1 MTQEQFQVE
10 RLKQVMTAKGYGFFE
25 HGHYNL
31 NIIGIRSN
39 NVKAGSYDDF
49 ITCTFKDKSD
59 NWVCKHWKATTDA
72 GTHWLKNPMNTKGT
86 ALLVP
91 NQYKKTWEIGLHQ
104 GKYRA
109 LRQCAPVKVFRD
121 SNKDLIQNYNVASIE
136 EGIFGI
142 NIHRSNPAQAS
153 VLNEKWSAGCQVFSS
168 PKDFDEF
175 MAIVDEASRLWG
187 NKFTYTL
194 LTEADFAV

>member
-10 RLKQVMTAKGYGFFE
+10 RIKQVMSAKGYAFFE
-25 HGHYNL
+25 EGNYNL

-39 NVKAGSYDDF
+39 NTKSGTYDDF
-49 ITCTFKDKSD
+49 ITCTFKDNQG
-59 NWVCKHWKATTDA
+59 NWICKHWKATTDA

-91 NQYKKTWEIGLHQ
+91 NQYKKSWKIGLHQ

-109 LRQCAPVKVFRD
+109 LRQNAPVKVYRD
-121 SNKDLIQNYNVASIE
+121 SNKDLIQDYNT
-136 EGIFGI
+136 
-142 NIHRSNPAQAS
+142 AQAS
-153 VLNEKWSAGCQVFSS
+153 VVNEKWSAGCQVFSS

-175 MAIVDEASRLWG
+175 MAIIDQASRLYG
-187 NKFTYTL
+187 DVFTYTL
-194 LTEADFAV
+194 LTETDFAL